1 MSQSVAAVR
10 AALLSACESLYASEK
25 DTGGAPV
32 LVCLGPPGSYQ
43 PDYLVLVAVETRQP
57 STRLAMGV
65 NQHEAEIDTVFSC
78 YVPGDEN
85 AASTAADA
93 CDHLTDAL
101 DAYVKANKELGGACM
116 DATVTN
122 IVGPSLETIEH
133 PESHGVTGRLAN
145 SVVTVTA
152 RVLT

>member
-1 MSQSVAAVR
+1 VSQSVAAVR
-10 AALLSACESLYASEK
+10 AALLSACQTLYASEA

-32 LVCLGPPGSYQ
+32 LVTLGPPGSYQ

-57 STRLAMGV
+57 AARLAMGV
-65 NQHEAEIDTVFSC
+65 NQREAEIDTVFSC
-78 YVPGDEN
+78 YVPGDEG
-85 AASTAADA
+85 AAATAADA
-93 CDHLTDAL
+93 AEHLVDAF

-122 IVGPSLETIEH
+122 IVGPSLEAIEH
-133 PESHGVTGRLAN
+133 PESHGVTGRLAT

-152 RVLT
+152 RVLN